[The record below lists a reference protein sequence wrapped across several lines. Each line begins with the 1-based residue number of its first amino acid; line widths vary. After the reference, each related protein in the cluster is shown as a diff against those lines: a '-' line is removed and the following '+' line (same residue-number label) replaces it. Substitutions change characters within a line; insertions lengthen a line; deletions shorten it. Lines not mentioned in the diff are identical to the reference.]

1 MAYTEHSY
9 LGLNSQGFHNIVY
22 NDWGPKDKVPLIC
35 VHGITCNG
43 HDFDPLANHLS
54 TKGHR
59 LITLDLAGR
68 GRSDNLPN
76 PLDYNIVQYNQ
87 DIAGLIAHLGFTEPN
102 SVDFLGISLGGMIG
116 ICLAGVQNSPIRR
129 FIINDVGPVV
139 PQEALNLIANVVLQP
154 RSFDTVEDLE
164 QDLRTLQRIGWGP
177 ITEEI
182 WHHMAE
188 HNARALDDGS
198 LTYNYDP
205 DIVVAFKAAS
215 EAGGGDLWPFW
226 DNIQCPTML
235 VRGEKSVILPE
246 DLLQEMLTRGP
257 GPDVTLATFEDC
269 GHAPSLTTPVQIEA
283 IEEWLRSSV
292 T

>member
-43 HDFDPLANHLS
+43 HDFDPLADSLS
-54 TKGHR
+54 TRGYR
-59 LITLDLAGR
+59 VITVDLPGR

-76 PLDYNIVQYNQ
+76 PMDYNVVQYNQ
-87 DIAGLIAHLGFTEPN
+87 DLAGLIAHLGFTEPA
-102 SVDFLGISLGGMIG
+102 SIDFLGLSLGGLIG

-139 PQEALNLIANVVLQP
+139 PQEALDLIADVVLQP
-154 RSFDTVEDLE
+154 RHFETIEDLE
-164 QDLRTLQRIGWGP
+164 QNLRSGQRKDWGP
-177 ITEEI
+177 ITDEV
-182 WHHMAE
+182 WKHMAK
-188 HNARALDDGS
+188 HNARALDSGI

-226 DNIQCPTML
+226 DNIGCPTML
-235 VRGEKSVILPE
+235 IRGEKSVILPE
-246 DLLQEMLTRGP
+246 DLLNDMMKRGP
-257 GPDVTLATFEDC
+257 GPTMTVASFEDC

-283 IEEWLRSSV
+283 IEAWLSS
-292 T
+292 TQT